1 MSEIVH
7 EEDLSLV
14 RAHHRTLQDGH
25 ESRITYR
32 INHRD
37 GSIRWLREYATPRT
51 DATGMTAVNG
61 ILSDVSEQKA
71 AEIVLL
77 QAKKEAESSD
87 RLKTAF
93 IATMSHEIRTPLGA
107 VNGFAQLLAKEL
119 EEFEEELPY
128 DLPEQV
134 HEFASAISER
144 SQKLLTLVHDLFELS
159 NIEMGKAAMQSKLA
173 EPARLVR
180 ASVEKI
186 RLEAERKGL
195 KLRFYEHESG
205 IQCFIDERRFTQV
218 MDNLLSNAVKF
229 TEEGSIEVEV
239 RRSNDRLEIQVRDSG
254 VGIAESYRDNL
265 FDPFSQEEE
274 WRNRRYEGTGLGLAL
289 VNRLLE
295 MMDGTIEV
303 ESQKGVG
310 SSFRVGFPIADEF
323 KNHDQSS
330 VNPSLS
336 ESHSRHFPTQ
346 F

>member
-1 MSEIVH
+1 
-7 EEDLSLV
+7 
-14 RAHHRTLQDGH
+14 
-25 ESRITYR
+25 
-32 INHRD
+32 
-37 GSIRWLREYATPRT
+37 
-51 DATGMTAVNG
+51 
-61 ILSDVSEQKA
+61 
-71 AEIVLL
+71 
-77 QAKKEAESSD
+77 
-87 RLKTAF
+87 
-93 IATMSHEIRTPLGA
+93 
-107 VNGFAQLLAKEL
+107 
-119 EEFEEELPY
+119 
-128 DLPEQV
+128 
-134 HEFASAISER
+134 
-144 SQKLLTLVHDLFELS
+144 
-159 NIEMGKAAMQSKLA
+159 MQSKLA

-310 SSFRVGFPIADEF
+310 SSFLVGFPIADEF

>member
-205 IQCFIDERRFTQV
+205 I
-218 MDNLLSNAVKF
+218 
-229 TEEGSIEVEV
+229 
-239 RRSNDRLEIQVRDSG
+239 
-254 VGIAESYRDNL
+254 
-265 FDPFSQEEE
+265 
-274 WRNRRYEGTGLGLAL
+274 
-289 VNRLLE
+289 
-295 MMDGTIEV
+295 
-303 ESQKGVG
+303 
-310 SSFRVGFPIADEF
+310 
-323 KNHDQSS
+323 
-330 VNPSLS
+330 
-336 ESHSRHFPTQ
+336 
-346 F
+346 

>member
-107 VNGFAQLLAKEL
+107 VNGFAQL
-119 EEFEEELPY
+119 PY

-205 IQCFIDERRFTQV
+205 I
-218 MDNLLSNAVKF
+218 
-229 TEEGSIEVEV
+229 
-239 RRSNDRLEIQVRDSG
+239 
-254 VGIAESYRDNL
+254 
-265 FDPFSQEEE
+265 
-274 WRNRRYEGTGLGLAL
+274 
-289 VNRLLE
+289 
-295 MMDGTIEV
+295 
-303 ESQKGVG
+303 
-310 SSFRVGFPIADEF
+310 
-323 KNHDQSS
+323 
-330 VNPSLS
+330 
-336 ESHSRHFPTQ
+336 
-346 F
+346 